1 MTDSDGDS
9 DDENDNDS
17 YLLSIFY
24 GQCAD
29 QSLLG
34 LYKFSGAAEKK
45 KKRLFTDME
54 KSIPRAKAGS
64 HGAGTWDKESI
75 HLSRIA

>member
-17 YLLSIFY
+17 YLLSTFY
-24 GQCAD
+24 GPDAV

-34 LYKFSGAAEKK
+34 LY
-45 KKRLFTDME
+45 
-54 KSIPRAKAGS
+54 
-64 HGAGTWDKESI
+64 
-75 HLSRIA
+75 